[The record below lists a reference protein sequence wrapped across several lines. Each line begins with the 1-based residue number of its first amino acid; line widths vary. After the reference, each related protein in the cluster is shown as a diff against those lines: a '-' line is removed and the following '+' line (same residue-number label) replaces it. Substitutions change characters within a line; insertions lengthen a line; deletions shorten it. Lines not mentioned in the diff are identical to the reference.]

1 MSPCDPPTAPAISR
15 SRRGPANTSCRRDRR
30 SDRSAKR
37 AASPARSLSRSITRR
52 RRTPSSRSRRRGR
65 TGIPNPSRWRSG
77 GSRSSISP
85 LSAAACRCSRRP
97 FTSRTS
103 TIGGSEGCAMRFKQ
117 IVRFNWPY
125 YATAGAVV
133 AAALLAAPRVA
144 PAWLRYAI
152 EGTAAVVAMWLVA
165 SLVVSYIVYDRSR
178 LMDWDW
184 VLQALGFTPSA
195 WINLH
200 AGHDESSP
208 ALRTIFPNAQGR
220 VFDIYDA
227 DEMTEPSIAV
237 ARRHARR
244 ESERGTPGPAAE
256 SADYR
261 HLPLPK
267 GTVDAALLLLSAHE

>member
-1 MSPCDPPTAPAISR
+1 
-15 SRRGPANTSCRRDRR
+15 
-30 SDRSAKR
+30 
-37 AASPARSLSRSITRR
+37 
-52 RRTPSSRSRRRGR
+52 
-65 TGIPNPSRWRSG
+65 
-77 GSRSSISP
+77 
-85 LSAAACRCSRRP
+85 
-97 FTSRTS
+97 
-103 TIGGSEGCAMRFKQ
+103 MRFEQ

-125 YATAGAVV
+125 YAAAAAAV
-133 AAALLAAPRVA
+133 AAAPMAAAWVPIAWIRYVLYAGTVLVA
-144 PAWLRYAI
+144 L
-152 EGTAAVVAMWLVA
+152 WLVA
-165 SLVVSYIVYDRSR
+165 SLVVSWVVYDRSR

-256 SADYR
+256 PADYR

-267 GTVDAALLLLSAHE
+267 GTVDAALLLLSAHELRSDEARSALFAELRRVLGPGGRVVVAEHLRDWANFLAFGPGFLHFHSRRTWLRCFSRHRFDVHREFSITPFVRIFVLRRLT